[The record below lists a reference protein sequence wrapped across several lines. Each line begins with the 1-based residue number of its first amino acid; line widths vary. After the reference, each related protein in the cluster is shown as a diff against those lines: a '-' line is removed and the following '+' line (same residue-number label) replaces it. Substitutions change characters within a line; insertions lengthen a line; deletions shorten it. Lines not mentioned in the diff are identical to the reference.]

1 MGKKKAA
8 TSAVWMVFLQG
19 TLLALGVYLA
29 GILLLA
35 LLMVKGS
42 APENTALP
50 LTAALCVLGAAG
62 GGGVTAR
69 RTKKPGALPSAL
81 LVSLCFLGVLVLLGL
96 MCWQGP
102 ALNGHSGILALCAL
116 AGGVLGGVLG
126 SGKPRRKKKRSL

>member
-1 MGKKKAA
+1 MGKKKKAPSAA
-8 TSAVWMVFLQG
+8 WVVFLQG

-42 APENTALP
+42 APESAALP

-69 RTKKPGALPSAL
+69 RSKLGALPASMA
-81 LVSLCFLGVLVLLGL
+81 VSVCFLGSLVLLGL
-96 MCWQGP
+96 LCWQGP
-102 ALNGHSGILALCAL
+102 ALNGHSGVLVLCAL
-116 AGGVLGGVLG
+116 AGGILGGVLG
-126 SGKPRRKKKRSL
+126 SRRSRRRKKRPL

>member
-50 LTAALCVLGAAG
+50 LTAALCVSGAESD
-62 GGGVTAR
+62 
-69 RTKKPGALPSAL
+69 L
-81 LVSLCFLGVLVLLGL
+81 
-96 MCWQGP
+96 
-102 ALNGHSGILALCAL
+102 
-116 AGGVLGGVLG
+116 
-126 SGKPRRKKKRSL
+126 KRL